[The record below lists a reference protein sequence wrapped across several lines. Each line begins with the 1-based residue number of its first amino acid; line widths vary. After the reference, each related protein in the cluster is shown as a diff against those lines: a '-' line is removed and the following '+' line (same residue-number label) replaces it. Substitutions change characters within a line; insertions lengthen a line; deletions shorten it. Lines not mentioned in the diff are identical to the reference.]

1 MILKMFKPTVF
12 LLLFI
17 LCLSVSYAQRDPMR
31 YNRIDDKYIHMTQYD
46 ADTTAKALILG
57 DYGVVEILYDQRN
70 GFQSHYTR
78 HMRVKIFDR
87 DALDMANFRIPLYS
101 SGSSRERLVNLK
113 GVTYTPED
121 GKVTRTRFNRRDSFD
136 EELSDNYKTVNFTL
150 PNVQE
155 GTVFDV
161 EYTVVSPFLYYLPTW
176 YFQSEHPT
184 VFSEFRLYIPQY
196 FSYRPMMAGYLPLND
211 HSNDSRGRKFR
222 VEWVETTNLGLGAT
236 KNTRRSSNVD
246 YTENI
251 TILRVDNAPAFKPEP
266 YMNAAINY
274 LSKIEHE
281 LVNFRMPYGPSTDYS
296 STWPKL
302 AKQLMDSDNFGKQLN
317 RSNYLRDE
325 VARINESYSEPVE
338 KMVAAFQLV
347 QQEMTWNRRNSIYT
361 SQNLRRVW
369 DDKQGN
375 SADINL
381 LLVLLLKELDIEAE
395 PVIISTRSHGMINPS
410 QIMLN
415 SFNYVVAWA
424 RVDGNEM
431 VMDATEKNIPFY
443 LLPTRCINGDG
454 RLIAETYNRWVNLE
468 AYADN
473 FVHAEYDITVK
484 PCGSIHSNLQRNK
497 QNYTRLMLEQTFRNF
512 DREEDFLDN
521 FESDYPG
528 MELLD
533 FAMLNKDD
541 WSQPLLTTYEFEIPD
556 IDDSPKD
563 ILYINPLILD
573 QMESNPFRTEERL
586 FPVDFIFPIKRTY
599 QVRINIPEGYVVDEL
614 PRNARVSMPGRGGNY
629 ISRYVVNGDN
639 TIDVEVE
646 MELSKAL
653 YLPAE
658 YSRLRN
664 FFSRIVEEQAR
675 VIVLKRES

>member
-1 MILKMFKPTVF
+1 MRLKILKSNVF

-17 LCLSVSYAQRDPMR
+17 ICLSVSYAQREPMR

-57 DYGVVEILYDQRN
+57 DYGIVEILYDRQY

-101 SGSSRERLVNLK
+101 SGSRRERLVNLK

-121 GKVTRTRFNRRDSFD
+121 GKVTRTRLNRRDSFD

-155 GTVFDV
+155 GTVFDI
-161 EYTVVSPFLYYLPTW
+161 EYTVVSPFLFNLPIW
-176 YFQSEHPT
+176 YFQSEHPK
-184 VFSEFRLYIPQY
+184 VFSEFRLYIPEY
-196 FSYRPMMAGYLPLND
+196 FFYRPMMGGYLMLND
-211 HSNDSRGRKFR
+211 RRNDSRRKSFR
-222 VEWVETTNLGLGAT
+222 VEWEETTYMN
-236 KNTRRSSNVD
+236 KRTRHSANVD

-281 LVNFRMPYGPSTDYS
+281 LVNFRMPHGPSTDYS

-302 AKQLMDSDNFGKQLN
+302 AKQLMDSESFGKQLN
-317 RSNYLRDE
+317 RSNFLRDE
-325 VARINESYSEPVE
+325 IARINESYSEPVE
-338 KMVAAFQLV
+338 KLVAAYQLV

-424 RVDGNEM
+424 RVDGNEI

-443 LLPTRCINGDG
+443 LLPPRCINGDG
-454 RLIAETYNRWVNLE
+454 RLISETYSRWVNLE
-468 AYADN
+468 AYSDN
-473 FVHAEYDITVK
+473 SVHAEYDITIK
-484 PCGSIHSNLQRNK
+484 PCGSIHSSLQRSK

-512 DREEDFLDN
+512 DREEEFLDD
-521 FESDYPG
+521 FESDHPG

-556 IDDSPKD
+556 IDNNPKD
-563 ILYINPLILD
+563 ILYINPLIID

-599 QVRINIPEGYVVDEL
+599 QVRLNIPEGYVVDEL
-614 PRNARVSMPGRGGNY
+614 PRNARVSMPGRGGSY
-629 ISRYVVNGDN
+629 TSRYVVNDDN

-646 MELSKAL
+646 MELNKAL
-653 YLPAE
+653 FLPTE
-658 YSRLRN
+658 YDRLRN
-664 FFSRIVEEQAR
+664 FYSRIVEEQAR
-675 VIVLKRES
+675 LIVLKKVS